1 VVILHIPFRKYLVSV
16 KIIEGGQDVTEL
28 EDGAIKP
35 DKILLLLFSD
45 HRLSQG
51 IFALQ
56 TADEFY
62 IAGYIFLSL
71 LISLVILLV

>member
-1 VVILHIPFRKYLVSV
+1 MVILHIPFRKYLVSV
-16 KIIEGGQDVTEL
+16 KVIKGGQDVAEL

-35 DKILLLLFSD
+35 DEILLLLFSD

-56 TADEFY
+56 PADEFY